1 MVLLEDTKKE
11 KRKREKNYKGKRLF
25 ERFSCKKALFW
36 YNQESLKVA
45 RANIN
50 NKLASD
56 KRRLKKVT
64 KKPKKIMSEGYCVK
78 CREKREMENEEEVE
92 MNGKGGVKRR
102 ALKGKCP
109 SCGTKMFKILGKAK

>member
-1 MVLLEDTKKE
+1 
-11 KRKREKNYKGKRLF
+11 
-25 ERFSCKKALFW
+25 
-36 YNQESLKVA
+36 
-45 RANIN
+45 
-50 NKLASD
+50 
-56 KRRLKKVT
+56 
-64 KKPKKIMSEGYCVK
+64 MSEGYCVK